1 MMEPTSPLCSLPPEY
16 IYPLKQYK
24 GFYHVYLSGDSLLWI
39 KDYQRLMCINLHNE
53 RYIANLDSVF
63 QQKGMQHPIEDL
75 FADERGLVWV
85 ISHGELLQPE
95 LSFRLKLSE
104 GRGTIQD
111 LTADEES
118 LYLFHDTGEIVCYD
132 VKNGKQQYDIAA
144 YPRTEQEK
152 FQNTSLILRGKNGF
166 YQLRNGSKGGFF
178 HFDLHKRAW
187 EKLMETEYTLNTL
200 MISADEKAYISCIR
214 GFWIIDPEKR
224 TRHYMP
230 TLRTRKGNVLA
241 TEISTIFQDRQGA
254 LWFGTFNRGLLYY
267 HPALYKHIHID
278 KKDFPL
284 SLERNTAVANI

>member
-1 MMEPTSPLCSLPPEY
+1 MT
-16 IYPLKQYK
+16 
-24 GFYHVYLSGDSLLWI
+24 
-39 KDYQRLMCINLHNE
+39 R
-53 RYIANLDSVF
+53 
-63 QQKGMQHPIEDL
+63 
-75 FADERGLVWV
+75 
-85 ISHGELLQPE
+85 
-95 LSFRLKLSE
+95 
-104 GRGTIQD
+104 
-111 LTADEES
+111 
-118 LYLFHDTGEIVCYD
+118 GEIVCYD